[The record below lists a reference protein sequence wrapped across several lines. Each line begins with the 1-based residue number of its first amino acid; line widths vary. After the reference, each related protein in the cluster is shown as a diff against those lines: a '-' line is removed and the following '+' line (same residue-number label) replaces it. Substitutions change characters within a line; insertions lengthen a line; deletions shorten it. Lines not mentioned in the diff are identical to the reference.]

1 MSNSSTT
8 TKGDMPIKREDIDAG
23 RIDFS
28 DVATG
33 KRIPLATPGEFLRE
47 VLDELGLSAYRVAAD
62 IGVPANRIG
71 GILNG
76 TRAITADTSIRL
88 GRYFGQSDRY
98 WINLQVDHDVRMA
111 KREADFS
118 GIRKAG

>member
-98 WINLQVDHDVRMA
+98 WINLQGRA
-111 KREADFS
+111 ALWL
-118 GIRKAG
+118 